1 MNSTSWYDLRG
12 FDGDGYVHL
21 YEPDAR
27 QAGYAV
33 TRCRLKAREVDL
45 LVPAS
50 PDDMRCPQCQEA
62 AA

>member
-1 MNSTSWYDLRG
+1 MNFMTWYASRE

-21 YEPDAR
+21 YEMDPR
-27 QAGYAV
+27 LAGNAI
-33 TRCRLKAREVDL
+33 TRCRFKAVALDL

-50 PDDMRCPQCQEA
+50 PDETHCPQCQEA